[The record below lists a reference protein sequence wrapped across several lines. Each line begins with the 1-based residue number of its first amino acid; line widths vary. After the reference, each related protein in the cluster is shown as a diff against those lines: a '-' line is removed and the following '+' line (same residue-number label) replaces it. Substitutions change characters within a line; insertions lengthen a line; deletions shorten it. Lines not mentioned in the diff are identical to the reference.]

1 MDKERRKIVPKVWL
15 AEEEMEDKY
24 KDLKALYGAFA
35 LSIWRELVRKTPE
48 MPNIVL
54 TVADNWF
61 MITPFALLPHVHPLK
76 NWLRKAAYTLQSLRI
91 FSKGILIPNPASS
104 TSLIF

>member
-76 NWLRKAAYTLQSLRI
+76 NWLRKAAY
-91 FSKGILIPNPASS
+91 IL
-104 TSLIF
+104 